1 MSHGETECLKA
12 CVRALHKT
20 HVRVFTYLSDFEKR
34 SDEEE
39 KMREDRR
46 IKEEAEKLAIEEAR
60 EKVMMREKE
69 GLVRM

>member
-1 MSHGETECLKA
+1 M
-12 CVRALHKT
+12 
-20 HVRVFTYLSDFEKR
+20 RVFTYLSDFEKR